1 MMLHKEVTGEILRV
15 FYEVYNDLSYG
26 FLENVYENA
35 MMVELEKAGL
45 HCEKQVPI
53 KVFYKGVEVG
63 LFFADILVEGCVI
76 LELKA
81 GPLKVEHEFQLL
93 NYLRATEIEVGLLL
107 SFGKEP
113 DFSRKFFSNQ
123 KKKSRHSDSE

>member
-1 MMLHKEVTGEILRV
+1 MMLHKELTGEILRI

-35 MMVELEKAGL
+35 MIVELKKAGL
-45 HCEKQVPI
+45 HCERQVPI

-63 LFFADILVEGCVI
+63 TFFADILVEGCVI
-76 LELKA
+76 LELKS
-81 GPLKVEHEFQLL
+81 GPLKIEHEFQLL
-93 NYLRATEIEVGLLL
+93 NYLKATEIEVGLLL

-113 DFSRKFFSNQ
+113 NFVRKFFSNA
-123 KKKSRHSDSE
+123 KKKSKQA